1 MNKRISILGSTG
13 SIGTQTLEVCRKL
26 SLPVTAL
33 SAYNSIGLLEEQIR
47 EFKPALAVV
56 YDEEKAK
63 ELKIKIADT
72 DTKVLSGMEGL
83 YEICHDDADLLV
95 NSVVGMVGLAPTLE
109 AIKAK
114 KDIAF
119 ANKETL
125 VAGGELVM
133 NAVKENGVT
142 LYPVDS
148 EHSAIFQCLQ
158 AAPPEKALKKI
169 ILTASGGPFFGKTA
183 EELKDVTVEQ
193 ALKHPNWDM
202 GAKITVDSAT
212 MMNKGLEIIEAAWL
226 FDTDPDDI
234 EVVVHRE
241 SIIHSMIEFTD
252 HSILAQLGLPDM
264 RIPIQYAI
272 TYPHRYPSLVPEID
286 WTKLSQMTFYTPD
299 DKTFKCLAACK
310 KAMKMGGLYPAVANG
325 ANEAANLMF
334 RQHKIGFL
342 DVGEIVSASIENIK
356 VGSATCLDDVLA
368 ADAQARE
375 FAYHYFD

>member
-169 ILTASGGPFFGKTA
+169 ILTASF
-183 EELKDVTVEQ
+183 
-193 ALKHPNWDM
+193 
-202 GAKITVDSAT
+202 I
-212 MMNKGLEIIEAAWL
+212 
-226 FDTDPDDI
+226 
-234 EVVVHRE
+234 
-241 SIIHSMIEFTD
+241 
-252 HSILAQLGLPDM
+252 
-264 RIPIQYAI
+264 
-272 TYPHRYPSLVPEID
+272 
-286 WTKLSQMTFYTPD
+286 
-299 DKTFKCLAACK
+299 
-310 KAMKMGGLYPAVANG
+310 
-325 ANEAANLMF
+325 
-334 RQHKIGFL
+334 
-342 DVGEIVSASIENIK
+342 
-356 VGSATCLDDVLA
+356 
-368 ADAQARE
+368 
-375 FAYHYFD
+375 